1 MLFPIRTALSG
12 KNTAITSKNRD
23 LLFEGS
29 RKKNCTVRLGDVRSQ
44 YPESSIVWITTGKK
58 YEVKKR
64 LYTAIIDKVRVK
76 KFAELTSRDL
86 GHQNPEIDS
95 LEGLRLD
102 FENIYQRRITL
113 DDTVTVIYFSEV
125 L

>member
-1 MLFPIRTALSG
+1 MMALNFQA
-12 KNTAITSKNRD
+12 KKHEELIM
-23 LLFEGS
+23 S
-29 RKKNCTVRLGDVRSQ
+29 RKKNCTVRLGDVRNQ

-76 KFAELTSRDL
+76 KFTSRDL

-95 LEGLRLD
+95 LEELRLD

>member
-1 MLFPIRTALSG
+1 MEVDYDDGIKLSG
-12 KNTAITSKNRD
+12 KKTWRIDYVTQ
-23 LLFEGS
+23 
-29 RKKNCTVRLGDVRSQ
+29 KNCTVRLGDVRSQ

-76 KFAELTSRDL
+76 KFAELTSKDL

-95 LEGLRLD
+95 LEELRLD